1 MERTGP
7 ANEGSMPHDPSAE
20 RYAMEARE
28 RRHAEEGEEPSLAR
42 LLGELVGD
50 AQHVVRKELEL
61 AKVELQNEVNRLK
74 QSAVSFTAGAGMAAG
89 GSLLLLFTV
98 VYALSDGF
106 EWPLWLS
113 YLIVGGVTT
122 VTGGILLGVGRAQAR
137 KVDLVPRET
146 IEAVRKDVQ
155 WMKEQNPSSKR

>member
-7 ANEGSMPHDPSAE
+7 ANEGNLPRDPAAE

-28 RRHAEEGEEPSLAR
+28 RQLTEEGEEPSLAR

-61 AKVELQNEVNRLK
+61 AKVEIQNEVNRLK
-74 QSAVSFTAGAGMAAG
+74 QSAISFTAGAGMATG
-89 GSLLLLFTV
+89 GSLLLLFTI
-98 VYALSDGF
+98 VYALADGLA
-106 EWPLWLS
+106 WPMWLS
-113 YLIVGGVTT
+113 FLVVGGVTT
-122 VTGGILLGVGRAQAR
+122 IAGGVLLAVGRARAR

-146 IEAVRKDVQ
+146 VESLRKDVQ
-155 WMKEQNPSSKR
+155 WMKEQSPSSKK